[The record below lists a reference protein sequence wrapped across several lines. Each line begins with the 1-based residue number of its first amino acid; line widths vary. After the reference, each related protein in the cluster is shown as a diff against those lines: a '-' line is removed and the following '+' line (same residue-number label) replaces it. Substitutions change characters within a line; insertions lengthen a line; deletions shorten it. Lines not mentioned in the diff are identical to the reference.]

1 MRGADRS
8 LFVGLHANSFSPV
21 EESPAVTHEAFVR
34 FLFSISLFF
43 ATTYL
48 VAYVCGYFVQNRGLK
63 VNYSRKIG
71 HFMTI
76 GVPWA
81 LQRLLDL
88 EGNWPVVALTSVL
101 APMHLLLFTRPIRD
115 RSRIVRT
122 MFASLD
128 RPEDRPHT
136 LRWLWTQYVAGYAVF
151 LVMYAMLLDRGVA
164 AWATIAIM
172 VNVLGDG
179 LAEPVGVAFGRHKF
193 TCPALFTRRKYC
205 RTLEGSACV
214 FLSGLLGVLLVRP
227 EFAPLQF
234 YIALALI
241 PISAALAE
249 AYSPHT
255 WDAPFLFLV
264 VGGELVALTYV

>member
-1 MRGADRS
+1 MTPDE
-8 LFVGLHANSFSPV
+8 LI
-21 EESPAVTHEAFVR
+21 R
-34 FLFSISLFF
+34 FLISAAVFF
-43 ATTYL
+43 ATTYT
-48 VAYVCGYFVQNRGLK
+48 VAYVCGYLVQRHGLK
-63 VNYSRKIG
+63 PNYSRKIG

-81 LQRLLDL
+81 LQRLFDL
-88 EGNWPVVALTSVL
+88 EGNWHVVVLTAVI
-101 APMHLLLFTRPIRD
+101 APLHLLLFAKPIRE
-115 RSRIVRT
+115 RLPTVNM

-136 LRWLWTQYVAGYAVF
+136 LRWLWTQYVAAYAVF
-151 LVMYAMLLDRGVA
+151 LLMYALLLDRGFA
-164 AWATIAIM
+164 AWATIAIV

-179 LAEPVGVAFGRHKF
+179 LAEPVGVALGRHEYR
-193 TCPALFTRRKYC
+193 CHALFSQRTYC

-214 FLSGLLGVLLVRP
+214 FLSGLLAVLILRP
-227 EFAPLQF
+227 EFAPVQF
-234 YIALALI
+234 YLALLLV

>member
-1 MRGADRS
+1 MHRADR
-8 LFVGLHANSFSPV
+8 GLWSAFERPGSVRV
-21 EESPAVTHEAFVR
+21 EESPAVTHEALVR

-48 VAYVCGYFVQNRGLK
+48 VAYVCGYFVQYRGLK

-88 EGNWPVVALTSVL
+88 EENWPVVALTSVL

-115 RSRIVRT
+115 RSRVVRM

-193 TCPALFTRRKYC
+193 NCPALFTRRKYC

-234 YIALALI
+234 YLALLII